1 MYKKQNRSRF
11 VNEKD
16 IERSETRPIGS
27 VSLSSN
33 KNLIETGASFSTDH
47 SAGSEIVSEQRSITE
62 RSLESEVEFCKRLST
77 KLRKRRSIER
87 PPFEFRKFIGG
98 RFA

>member
-33 KNLIETGASFSTDH
+33 KNLIETGASFST
-47 SAGSEIVSEQRSITE
+47 GP
-62 RSLESEVEFCKRLST
+62 VEKGMQNL
-77 KLRKRRSIER
+77 
-87 PPFEFRKFIGG
+87 
-98 RFA
+98 